1 MNAAWANGRRESAER
16 ESHAETRLLDDKVHA
31 IIAAPAQRARAHRQC
46 RIPCKATVPGR
57 ATKGQPPP
65 VIGHTAD
72 VANRPNEAWP
82 EQDARLLTMLSTSG
96 QALTLGEFLLRCEI
110 DSVASA
116 ETVRGSMGRLVGG
129 GLARWS
135 DGRFFVTSEG
145 RAVAPG
151 GTGRYFKDL
160 FKETAEAL
168 SGRAMEAEADLGL
181 TADDFDAAVAY
192 VVDYKDRRRT
202 RRGYSGYEKWA
213 EWHDAPPLTFGE
225 CLEFLTFSEGRQVD
239 VGVESA
245 IGTSDFAG
253 ALGLPLPPSA
263 SDPGVVV
270 FAAQKDASGSR
281 PEHVELDPRTF
292 ETAAYRSYDGV
303 DYFTLEIKFTD
314 GTVVTVGDS
323 NH

>member
-1 MNAAWANGRRESAER
+1 MQSDTE
-16 ESHAETRLLDDKVHA
+16 
-31 IIAAPAQRARAHRQC
+31 
-46 RIPCKATVPGR
+46 PGP
-57 ATKGQPPP
+57 ATKGQRSLF
-65 VIGHTAD
+65 IGHTAD
-72 VANRPNEAWP
+72 VANQPDEAWP

-96 QALTLGEFLLRCEI
+96 RALTLGEFLLRCEI
-110 DSVASA
+110 DSVEWA
-116 ETVRGSMGRLVGG
+116 ETVRGSMGRLVGA

-181 TADDFDAAVAY
+181 TAEDFDVAVAY

-202 RRGYSGYEKWA
+202 RRGYSGFDKWA

-225 CLEFLTFSEGRQVD
+225 CLEFLTFSEGREVD

-245 IGTSDFAG
+245 SQSSDSAGT
-253 ALGLPLPPSA
+253 LGLPLPPSA

-270 FAAQKDASGSR
+270 FPVQKDASGSR
-281 PEHVELDPRTF
+281 PEQVELDPGTF

-303 DYFTLEIKFTD
+303 DYFTLVISFTD
-314 GTVVTVGDS
+314 GAVVTVGDS

>member
-1 MNAAWANGRRESAER
+1 M
-16 ESHAETRLLDDKVHA
+16 
-31 IIAAPAQRARAHRQC
+31 
-46 RIPCKATVPGR
+46 ATSGGLSLSMQSDTEAGP
-57 ATKGQPPP
+57 ATKGQQSRC
-65 VIGHTAD
+65 IGHTAD
-72 VANRPNEAWP
+72 VANQPIEAWP

-96 QALTLGEFLLRCEI
+96 RALTLGEFLLRCEI
-110 DSVASA
+110 DSVALA
-116 ETVRGSMGRLVGG
+116 ETVRGSMGRLVGA

-181 TADDFDAAVAY
+181 TAEDFDVAVAY

-225 CLEFLTFSEGRQVD
+225 CLEFLTFSEGREVD

-245 IGTSDFAG
+245 SGTSGFAG
-253 ALGLPLPPSA
+253 TLGLPLPPRA
-263 SDPGVVV
+263 SDPDVVV
-270 FAAQKDASGSR
+270 FPVQKDASGSR
-281 PEHVELDPRTF
+281 PKPLELDPRTL

-303 DYFTLEIKFTD
+303 DYFTLVISFTD
-314 GTVVTVGDS
+314 GAVVTVGDS